1 MQAVKKINGF
11 KIFKKSSGRYAVKNA
26 QGQWVNAAEK
36 VKILSENGLIK
47 VSVSTKKEEAPAEVA
62 AEGASEA
69 ATPAPAEGAAE

>member
-26 QGQWVNAAEK
+26 QGQCVNAAEK

-47 VSVSTKKEEAPAEVA
+47 VSVSTKKEEAPAEAA
-62 AEGASEA
+62 AEATTEAPAAASTEA
-69 ATPAPAEGAAE
+69 AE

>member
-47 VSVSTKKEEAPAEVA
+47 VSVSTKKEEAPAEAA
-62 AEGASEA
+62 AEATTEAPAAASTEA
-69 ATPAPAEGAAE
+69 AE